1 MKMNSSSNGE
11 AVPRGLQRVSKAGLV
26 SQAAEAAHAEVLRQQ
41 ESQMQALQM
50 QLAAYEEQLEQWQLK
65 TATAEEQLQVLS
77 CLSRAPTKW
86 SQSMDVCNTPA
97 HVTPFL

>member
-1 MKMNSSSNGE
+1 MFQ
-11 AVPRGLQRVSKAGLV
+11 AVEGTQVKAK
-26 SQAAEAAHAEVLRQQ
+26 SQQ
-41 ESQMQALQM
+41 ESQLQALEIQVT
-50 QLAAYEEQLEQWQLK
+50 ANEQLEQWQLK

-97 HVTPFL
+97 RVTPFL